1 MILQTADKVASIE
14 RELYSAP
21 MPAKTESYTPVA
33 HRNIVDAI
41 FEEADKRGLQ
51 IANEQY
57 WSNKGGLQ
65 MTGKFNIVVPGDDE
79 FGMMI
84 AVKNS
89 LDKTIALG
97 LAAGGN
103 VLVCT
108 NGMVRGDITLVRRH
122 TGSIVEEVQQK
133 IITSMDKL
141 ENEYNILKHQ
151 SSIMKSMEIS
161 KTEMAKLA
169 GRLFIEEELVNTT
182 QLNILKKEI
191 ITSEAFPDE
200 NVWSMYNHVTESY
213 KKSHA
218 YTYINNHLEFHGF
231 MEAEFEIL

>member
-1 MILQTADKVASIE
+1 
-14 RELYSAP
+14 
-21 MPAKTESYTPVA
+21 
-33 HRNIVDAI
+33 
-41 FEEADKRGLQ
+41 
-51 IANEQY
+51 
-57 WSNKGGLQ
+57 
-65 MTGKFNIVVPGDDE
+65 
-79 FGMMI
+79 MMI